1 MESYKIFV
9 DLSADITDEITK
21 KYNIGFMPMNYSIDD
36 KEYLSD
42 KFLTEEEM
50 KRFYQDMKDGKVTKT
65 SQITPFMYKELLKE
79 NIENKDK
86 ILYFSLSSGLSSTY
100 YNAKLVE
107 EELEEDNSDFKF
119 KVVDSLG
126 ATGGIGLLAEIA
138 AINRENGMSLE
149 DNYKFMVELA
159 KRGEYW
165 FYVDDLKYLK
175 RGGRVSASKAFIA
188 TTLNIKPIMSINDEG
203 KLFGFGKK
211 IGKKLAAKALVE
223 KYFET
228 RDEKYSTIYVCHGD
242 DIDSANY
249 VKNLILEKDSNVN
262 IRMTQICPV
271 IGAHSGPG
279 TVALCHIGK
288 E

>member
-21 KYNIGFMPMNYSIDD
+21 KYNIGFIPMNYSIDD

-79 NIENKDK
+79 NMENKDK

-100 YNAKLVE
+100 NNAKLVE
-107 EELEEDNSDFKF
+107 EELEEDNSDFIF

-249 VKNLILEKDSNVN
+249 VKKLILEKDSNVN

>member
-100 YNAKLVE
+100 NNAKLVE
-107 EELEEDNSDFKF
+107 EELEEDNSDFIF

-249 VKNLILEKDSNVN
+249 VKKLILEKDSNVN

>member
-79 NIENKDK
+79 NMENKDK

-100 YNAKLVE
+100 NNAKLVE
-107 EELEEDNSDFKF
+107 EELEEDNSDFIF

-249 VKNLILEKDSNVN
+249 VKKLIFSHTKSLLK
-262 IRMTQICPV
+262 R
-271 IGAHSGPG
+271 
-279 TVALCHIGK
+279 
-288 E
+288 

>member
-100 YNAKLVE
+100 NNAKLVE
-107 EELEEDNSDFKF
+107 EELEENNSDFKF

-149 DNYKFMVELA
+149 DNYRFMVELA

-249 VKNLILEKDSNVN
+249 VKKLILEKDSNVN

>member
-65 SQITPFMYKELLKE
+65 SQITPFMYKEILKE

-100 YNAKLVE
+100 NNAKLVE

-138 AINRENGMSLE
+138 AINKENGMSLE

-249 VKNLILEKDSNVN
+249 VKKLILEKDSNVN

>member
-100 YNAKLVE
+100 NNAKLVE
-107 EELEEDNSDFKF
+107 EELEEDNSNFKF

-228 RDEKYSTIYVCHGD
+228 RDEKYNTIYVCHGD

-249 VKNLILEKDSNVN
+249 VKKLILEKDSNVN

>member
-1 MESYKIFV
+1 MENYKIFV

-21 KYNIGFMPMNYSIDD
+21 KYNIGFIPMNYSIDD

-50 KRFYQDMKDGKVTKT
+50 KSFYQDMKNGKVTKT
-65 SQITPFMYKELLKE
+65 SQITPFMYKELLKK

-86 ILYFSLSSGLSSTY
+86 ILYFSLSSGLSSTFN
-100 YNAKLVE
+100 NAKLVE

-249 VKNLILEKDSNVN
+249 VKKLILEKDSNIT

-288 E
+288 

>member
-79 NIENKDK
+79 NMENKDK

-228 RDEKYSTIYVCHGD
+228 RDEKYNTIYVCHGD

-249 VKNLILEKDSNVN
+249 VKKLILEKDSNVN

>member
-100 YNAKLVE
+100 NNAKLVE

-149 DNYKFMVELA
+149 DNYIFMVELA

-249 VKNLILEKDSNVN
+249 VKKLILEKDSNVN

>member
-100 YNAKLVE
+100 NNAKLVE

>member
-100 YNAKLVE
+100 NNAKLVE

-249 VKNLILEKDSNVN
+249 VKKLILEKDSNVN

>member
-21 KYNIGFMPMNYSIDD
+21 KYHIGFMPMNYSIDD

-79 NIENKDK
+79 NMENKDK

-100 YNAKLVE
+100 NNAKLVE

-242 DIDSANY
+242 DINSANY
-249 VKNLILEKDSNVN
+249 VKKLILEKDSNVN